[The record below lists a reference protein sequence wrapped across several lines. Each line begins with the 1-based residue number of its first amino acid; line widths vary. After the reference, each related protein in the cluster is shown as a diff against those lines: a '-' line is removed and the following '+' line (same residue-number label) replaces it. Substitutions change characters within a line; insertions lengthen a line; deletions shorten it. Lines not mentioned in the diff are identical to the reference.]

1 MGAILIVDNTFLS
14 PYFQNPI
21 SLGADLII
29 TEDNRL
35 IWETESITDTFFS
48 PGTSSFT
55 IGGQCYVY
63 QYSFGPEG
71 NLITLGKTDRVTNF
85 RR

>member
-1 MGAILIVDNTFLS
+1 MIGRNQLA
-14 PYFQNPI
+14 Q
-21 SLGADLII
+21 
-29 TEDNRL
+29 
-35 IWETESITDTFFS
+35 TESITDTFFS

-71 NLITLGKTDRVTNF
+71 NLITLDKTDRVTNF